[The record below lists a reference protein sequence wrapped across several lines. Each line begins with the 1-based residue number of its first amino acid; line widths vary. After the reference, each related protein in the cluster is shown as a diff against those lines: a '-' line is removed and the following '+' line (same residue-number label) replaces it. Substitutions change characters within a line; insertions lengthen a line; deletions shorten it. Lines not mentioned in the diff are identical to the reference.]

1 MYMKKFFLFLLC
13 AALLLC
19 SCDTSRSEGTPQSS
33 SSGTTS
39 GTVNIVP
46 VGEATIAYTV
56 SETNDDGISLKIT
69 AHGYRSESNDLEFYA
84 KSNEYF
90 LIDVEV
96 TNGSENPVYYFLPR
110 YCNEDTL
117 LHNHEIGFDLSCGEY
132 DLQSSSTG
140 FIIARTS
147 NETEHVRTLKPGETH
162 AWQLKLAA
170 GEISAD
176 DFDLPADGKAY
187 LSGIKLYGP
196 EIYNDGICTFT
207 GTVFFGYSKSE
218 VQLVKSVYESVL
230 SVPLSV
236 SFVYISSEPND

>member
-1 MYMKKFFLFLLC
+1 MKKLFVFILC
-13 AALLLC
+13 MSLLLC
-19 SCDTSRSEGTPQSS
+19 SCDTNRNEGTSQSS
-33 SSGTTS
+33 TSDTTNV
-39 GTVNIVP
+39 TVDIVP
-46 VGEATIAYTV
+46 ADEESIAYIV
-56 SETNDDGISLKIT
+56 SEANDDGVSMKIT

-96 TNGSENPVYYFLPR
+96 TNGSENNIYYFLPR

-132 DLQSSSTG
+132 DLHSSSTG

-218 VQLVKSVYESVL
+218 VQLVKSVYENVL

-236 SFVYISSEPND
+236 PFVYISSEQND